1 MAGALAARHTDKE
14 LEKGRV
20 ENTRVKR
27 YWPGRAPAW
36 VENQQ
41 QDAVPVDEALAQ
53 QVQRTA
59 ISAPVVVKKA
69 ADPRLARLAQRQ
81 VDREEAIEEHR
92 QIRAAEVVRRR
103 HQQGSSDEE
112 ESSADED
119 DDEEEQQAQQPEAEV
134 DEEELQQRRDA
145 LKERLR
151 QQQQQ
156 QDLLAAP
163 GEEEE
168 DEESSEYESGSDS
181 DEDAGAPGR
190 AKLVRPVFVRK
201 QERETIAEREAL
213 EKQEQAAAE
222 DQKQRLNER
231 QQETRQLLV
240 QVIAA
245 DEAAARAAAAPVA
258 LKEYGEID
266 TGDEAEQ
273 DAIEQWQRREAA
285 RIRRDHGER
294 ELAEAEAAERE
305 KLRGMS
311 EEERMA
317 YLKAHPKEQSEKQ
330 KAKWKY
336 LQKYWHKGAFFQSNA
351 DDTRGTAGASEV
363 YARDYSGATGEDNFD
378 KSALPEVMQV
388 RNFGRSGRTK
398 WKHLLA
404 EDTSTA
410 RREDD
415 WYRREEKLAGAVAG
429 GYSRDAGVLGAD
441 GYGGAAKRSGEVLSQ
456 GFVKPKKFKT

>member
-20 ENTRVKR
+20 EKTTVKR

-36 VENQQ
+36 VESQQ
-41 QDAVPVDEALAQ
+41 QDAVPADEALAQ

-59 ISAPVVVKKA
+59 ISAPVVVKKV

-81 VDREEAIEEHR
+81 VDRDEAVEEHR

-103 HQQGSSDEE
+103 HQQQSSSDEE
-112 ESSADED
+112 ESSEEE
-119 DDEEEQQAQQPEAEV
+119 DEEEQQEQQPEAEV

-168 DEESSEYESGSDS
+168 EEESSEYETDS
-181 DEDAGAPGR
+181 ESEEEGGPGR

-213 EKQEQAAAE
+213 EQQEEVDAE
-222 DQKQRLNER
+222 QQKQRASER

-258 LKEYGEID
+258 LKEYEEID
-266 TGDEAEQ
+266 TGDEAEP
-273 DAIEQWQRREAA
+273 DAIDQWQRREAA

-294 ELAEAEAAERE
+294 EAAEAEAAERE
-305 KLRGMS
+305 KLRNMT

-317 YLKAHPKEQSEKQ
+317 YLKANPKEPVESKQ
-330 KAKWKY
+330 KAKWRY
-336 LQKYWHKGAFFQSNA
+336 LQKYWHKGAFFQDSA
-351 DDTRGTAGASEV
+351 DDARGTAGPSEV
-363 YARDYSGATGEDNFD
+363 YGRDYSAPTGEDNFD

-429 GYSRDAGVLGAD
+429 GYSRDAAALGAD
-441 GYGGAAKRSGEVLSQ
+441 VYGGAAKRSGEVLSQ